1 MREPGMSRRLLRRS
15 GATVSVLALSGLLAA
30 CGGSDNSSGGDS
42 GSSTASGDS
51 GQVTVASY
59 GGDYQKAQ
67 DQAYWQ
73 PFQKANPGI
82 KIVQDSPSDNAKI
95 KAMAESGNVTWDMVL
110 VDDSFGLDEHAKW
123 LEPID
128 YSQIDKADFLPG
140 YAEKYRIGA
149 DVEATVLAYREDKL
163 DSAPAGLADFFDT
176 AKFPGKRS
184 AWKYTAGGILE
195 AALLADGVPADQLYP
210 LDVDR
215 ALKKLDTIRK
225 DLVWWTEGAQS
236 QQLLSSGETPMGLV
250 WTGRA
255 VDAAKSAPAVKVQ
268 WSQWLTQNG
277 WWVVPKGSPNKAAAM
292 KLLAYQTGP
301 EAQAALTKFLPYG
314 PPNQKALPNVDPK
327 YKDQLPTSHLDGKV
341 TVDAKWWAK
350 NYDAVDKKF
359 QAWLL
364 G

>member
-1 MREPGMSRRLLRRS
+1 M
-15 GATVSVLALSGLLAA
+15 TGLLAG
-30 CGGSDNSSGGDS
+30 CGGGDGKSSSSGASAGGS
-42 GSSTASGDS
+42 GVS

-73 PFQKANPGI
+73 PFQTANPDV

-95 KAMAESGNVTWDMVL
+95 KAMAESGNVTWDLVL

-128 YSQIDKADFLPG
+128 YSQIKKGDFLPG
-140 YAEKYRIGA
+140 YADTYRIGA

-163 DSAPAGLADFFDT
+163 GGKAPAGLADFFDT

-255 VDAAKSAPAVKVQ
+255 VDAAKTGAPIKVQ

-277 WWVVPKGSPNKAAAM
+277 WWVIPKGSPNKDLAM
-292 KLLAYQTGP
+292 KLLAYQTSP

-314 PPNQKALPNVDPK
+314 PPNQKALPNVDAK
-327 YKDQLPTSHLDGKV
+327 YKEELPTSHLDGKV